1 MPKMCARLS
10 CGRDFHCVPDINTAL
25 DTACKSGFDFLCLP
39 LVNPRYRREFI
50 NGPAKKRP
58 GALTRS
64 DMVVSSQDWSSLIVG
79 KVSPWLQN
87 DSKIDTVRK
96 NSDAALRQELKYAAH
111 LGMPAI
117 MVPLKSRN
125 ILNLARCLNEHMLC
139 SYFQQ
144 QFWMQV
150 PLVAPWDQRDD
161 VIEGL
166 DGGDSPTEDTW
177 EWWHL
182 FRTLCDCNKRLGICL
197 EMTADLPS
205 ESVLERWLSEPIKT
219 VSMST
224 NLFLT
229 NKKGY
234 PVLSKAH
241 QSFLRRLFR
250 LDVQLILTG
259 VDRHPDKGIRAY
271 QQYLDHLW
279 QNQTPPDAISQF
291 ARGYE
296 DYLQSPLQPLM
307 DNLESQTYEIFEKD
321 PIKYSQYQK
330 KFLRFVFQ
338 GIHYHW
344 TVLPFGIS
352 TALWLFTRITKP
364 ITKFLHLHGVVFE
377 SYIDDCI
384 QAQIDPVVLL
394 RQLEFSMKL
403 LWQLGWLLNAAK
415 SELTLTQ
422 TLQFIGA
429 TFDMHQGL
437 IFVPQDRWLKIQR
450 LFPLALSQARTLRQW
465 QELWGLL
472 TSAQALTQRTQLQPC
487 PLQRF
492 LRPYLVSENL
502 KELIRLTKPLRPFL
516 QWWLVEQNVCARVCL
531 MPFIPTHCLFVDASL
546 GGLTSSSDSQAVVV
560 RRIGLAH
567 QRTRVLGGSSRHST
581 LGDGTSGVLPADSD
595 RQLHGRL
602 IHQPSQVDRF
612 GKPSSVGVSVL
623 PSDRLPRHR
632 CSSQTHSRSQKC
644 HRRCGVL
651 LRSAISHGVAIEPTD
666 LSGTDLPVIKAQVDL
681 FSRQFNHQ
689 LLQFVSTIPDQLAWD
704 LDALAISIVMVVGAG
719 RGPLVRAAIAAA
731 SQADRKIKK
740 LYAVEK
746 NPNAVVTLEN
756 LKDEMWGEQVDVISC
771 DMRFWE
777 APEQTDILVS
787 ELLGSFG
794 DNELSPECLDGAQRF
809 LKDDGISIPCKYTS
823 YLAPIQSAKLYNE
836 VRQCK
841 EKDKGPEAP
850 FEMPYVV
857 RLHNC
862 QLLSEPQKV
871 FTFVHPNKDEVI
883 DNSRYKSL
891 DFTISNDCVLHGFAG
906 YFDCVLFAHVTLS
919 IVPATHSPGMFSWF
933 PILFPIKRPLL
944 LKGES
949 QVVLDIWRLCTDKNV
964 WYEWAVQDPIALS
977 IHNPKGRSY
986 TIGL

>member
-330 KFLRFVFQ
+330 A
-338 GIHYHW
+338 IYY
-344 TVLPFGIS
+344 
-352 TALWLFTRITKP
+352 ALLDKIKPDEKDTK
-364 ITKFLHLHGVVFE
+364 
-377 SYIDDCI
+377 
-384 QAQIDPVVLL
+384 
-394 RQLEFSMKL
+394 
-403 LWQLGWLLNAAK
+403 
-415 SELTLTQ
+415 
-422 TLQFIGA
+422 
-429 TFDMHQGL
+429 
-437 IFVPQDRWLKIQR
+437 
-450 LFPLALSQARTLRQW
+450 
-465 QELWGLL
+465 
-472 TSAQALTQRTQLQPC
+472 
-487 PLQRF
+487 
-492 LRPYLVSENL
+492 
-502 KELIRLTKPLRPFL
+502 
-516 QWWLVEQNVCARVCL
+516 
-531 MPFIPTHCLFVDASL
+531 
-546 GGLTSSSDSQAVVV
+546 
-560 RRIGLAH
+560 
-567 QRTRVLGGSSRHST
+567 
-581 LGDGTSGVLPADSD
+581 
-595 RQLHGRL
+595 
-602 IHQPSQVDRF
+602 
-612 GKPSSVGVSVL
+612 SV
-623 PSDRLPRHR
+623 
-632 CSSQTHSRSQKC
+632 
-644 HRRCGVL
+644 
-651 LRSAISHGVAIEPTD
+651 
-666 LSGTDLPVIKAQVDL
+666 
-681 FSRQFNHQ
+681 
-689 LLQFVSTIPDQLAWD
+689 
-704 LDALAISIVMVVGAG
+704 IVMVVGAG

-841 EKDKGPEAP
+841 EKDKGPEVRP
-850 FEMPYVV
+850 FEMPCVV
-857 RLHNC
+857 SLHNC

>member
-25 DTACKSGFDFLCLP
+25 DTACKSGFDFVCLP
-39 LVNPRYRREFI
+39 LVNPRYRREFM
-50 NGPAKKRP
+50 NGPAKNRP

-117 MVPLKSRN
+117 MVPLKSRS
-125 ILNLARCLNEHMLC
+125 ILNLARCLNEHMLG

-144 QFWMQV
+144 QFWVQV
-150 PLVAPWDQRDD
+150 PLVAPWDQRDE

-166 DGGDSPTEDTW
+166 DSGDSPTEDTW

-182 FRTLCDCNKRLGICL
+182 FRTLCDCNKRLGVCL
-197 EMTADLPS
+197 EMTADLPC

-219 VSMST
+219 VTIST

-241 QSFLRRLFR
+241 QGFLRRLFR
-250 LDVQLILTG
+250 LDAQLILTG

-330 KFLRFVFQ
+330 A
-338 GIHYHW
+338 IYY
-344 TVLPFGIS
+344 
-352 TALWLFTRITKP
+352 ALLDKIKPDEKDTK
-364 ITKFLHLHGVVFE
+364 
-377 SYIDDCI
+377 
-384 QAQIDPVVLL
+384 
-394 RQLEFSMKL
+394 
-403 LWQLGWLLNAAK
+403 
-415 SELTLTQ
+415 
-422 TLQFIGA
+422 
-429 TFDMHQGL
+429 
-437 IFVPQDRWLKIQR
+437 
-450 LFPLALSQARTLRQW
+450 
-465 QELWGLL
+465 
-472 TSAQALTQRTQLQPC
+472 
-487 PLQRF
+487 
-492 LRPYLVSENL
+492 
-502 KELIRLTKPLRPFL
+502 
-516 QWWLVEQNVCARVCL
+516 
-531 MPFIPTHCLFVDASL
+531 
-546 GGLTSSSDSQAVVV
+546 
-560 RRIGLAH
+560 
-567 QRTRVLGGSSRHST
+567 
-581 LGDGTSGVLPADSD
+581 
-595 RQLHGRL
+595 
-602 IHQPSQVDRF
+602 
-612 GKPSSVGVSVL
+612 SV
-623 PSDRLPRHR
+623 
-632 CSSQTHSRSQKC
+632 
-644 HRRCGVL
+644 
-651 LRSAISHGVAIEPTD
+651 
-666 LSGTDLPVIKAQVDL
+666 
-681 FSRQFNHQ
+681 
-689 LLQFVSTIPDQLAWD
+689 
-704 LDALAISIVMVVGAG
+704 IVMVVGAG

-777 APEQTDILVS
+777 APEKTDILVS

-862 QLLSEPQKV
+862 QILSEPQKV

-891 DFTISNDCVLHGFAG
+891 DFIISNDCVLHGFAG
-906 YFDCVLFAHVTLS
+906 YFDCILFGHVTLS

-944 LKGES
+944 LKKES

-964 WYEWAVQDPIALS
+964 WYEWAIQDPIALS